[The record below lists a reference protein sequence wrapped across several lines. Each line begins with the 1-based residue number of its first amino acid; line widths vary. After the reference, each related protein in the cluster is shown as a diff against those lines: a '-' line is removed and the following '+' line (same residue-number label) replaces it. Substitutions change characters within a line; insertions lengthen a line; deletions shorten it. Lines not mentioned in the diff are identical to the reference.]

1 MSRIAVIG
9 DGGWGTALAISA
21 LRAGSD
27 VALWSAFPDY
37 AAKFAASRENTKFL
51 PGVSVPEEITIT
63 ADAAEALSGAELVI
77 SAVPTQFVRETV
89 SRVAGSL
96 PAEGVVA
103 SASKGLERG
112 TLKRPSEI
120 LTDVV
125 AGRPVAVLSGP
136 SHAEEVAR
144 GLPAS
149 IVAAAADEAV
159 AARVQSLVMGP
170 MLRIYTSTDVVG
182 VEFGAALKNVIA
194 LAAGAADG
202 LELGDNAKAALIT
215 RGIVELARLGGAL
228 GARSET
234 FWGLSGLGDLVV
246 TCASRHSRN
255 RAVGECLGRGEKLEE
270 ILAST
275 EKVAEG
281 VPTTEAVL
289 ELAAKH
295 NVELPIAEAVGR
307 VLAGKC
313 PREEVSRLMS
323 RAAKSE
329 RG

>member
-21 LRAGSD
+21 ARAGAGVS
-27 VALWSAFPDY
+27 LWSAFPDY
-37 AAKFAASRENTKFL
+37 AAEFCASRENTKFL
-51 PGVSVPEEITIT
+51 PGVSVPEEIAIT
-63 ADAAEALSGAELVI
+63 SDAAAALDGAELVI

-89 SRVAGSL
+89 GRIAECL
-96 PAEGVVA
+96 PADCTLA

-112 TLKRPSEI
+112 TLLRPSEI
-120 LTDVV
+120 LSEVT
-125 AGRPVAVLSGP
+125 GCGSIAVLSGP

-149 IVAAAADEAV
+149 IVAAAEREEV
-159 AARVQSLVMGP
+159 AGKVQSLMIGP
-170 MLRIYTSTDVVG
+170 ALRIYTSTDVAG
-182 VEFGAALKNVIA
+182 VELGAALKNVIA
-194 LAAGAADG
+194 LAAGCADG

-255 RAVGECLGRGEKLEE
+255 RGVGERLGRGETLER
-270 ILAST
+270 ILEST

-289 ELAAKH
+289 QLAAQRG
-295 NVELPIAEAVGR
+295 VELPIAEAVGR
-307 VLAGKC
+307 VLAGC
-313 PREEVSRLMS
+313 SPREEVTKLMS
-323 RAAKSE
+323 RAAKAE
-329 RG
+329 ID